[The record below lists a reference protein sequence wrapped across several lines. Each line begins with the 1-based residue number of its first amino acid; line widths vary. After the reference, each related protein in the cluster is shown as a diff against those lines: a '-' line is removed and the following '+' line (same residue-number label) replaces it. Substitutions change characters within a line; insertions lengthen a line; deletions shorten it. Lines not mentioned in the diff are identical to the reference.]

1 MAERLCS
8 LPWGDD
14 GAVAPRGVQLEFRG
28 VTCSYDGP
36 PVLQDITLRIAP
48 GQLVGLVGPS
58 GSGKTTFLKAA
69 LGLVKPVA
77 GMVLID
83 GQPVGRCRALLGY
96 VPQVETVDWSFPV
109 TVEEVVLMGR
119 AMALGPWPWTSR
131 RARTEARVLLARLGL
146 AGLERRHIRELS
158 GGQQQR
164 VFLARA
170 LFRQPRL
177 LLLDEPT
184 SGVDIRTR
192 HEILHLLAELQA
204 QGTTIVLS
212 THELNAVATHLPY
225 LVCLNRTV
233 IAHGPPSVVFR
244 DEVLSR
250 LYNAPLRVV
259 REGDVAVV
267 IDHPW
272 PTTPA
277 AAVQESPSRRS
288 S

>member
-1 MAERLCS
+1 MAAGS
-8 LPWGDD
+8 AIAAG
-14 GAVAPRGVQLEFRG
+14 GAQLEFRG
-28 VTCSYDGP
+28 VTCTYDGP
-36 PVLQDITLRIAP
+36 PVLQGVTLRIEP

-77 GMVLID
+77 GTILVD
-83 GQPVGRCRALLGY
+83 GQPVDRRRALLGY
-96 VPQVETVDWSFPV
+96 VPQVETVDWAFPV

-119 AMALGPWPWTSR
+119 ATQLGPWPWTSR
-131 RARTEARVLLARLGL
+131 RARAEARGLLARLGL

-170 LFRQPRL
+170 LFRRPRL

-225 LVCLNRTV
+225 LVCLNRRV
-233 IAHGPPSVVFR
+233 IAHGPPAIVFR
-244 DEVLSR
+244 DEILSR
-250 LYNAPLRVV
+250 LYHAPLHVV

-272 PTTPA
+272 RAPA
-277 AAVQESPSRRS
+277 EHNGAAESGDALEPEHYRSR
-288 S
+288 

>member
-1 MAERLCS
+1 MRAPVPPAS
-8 LPWGDD
+8 
-14 GAVAPRGVQLEFRG
+14 GARLEFRE
-28 VTCSYDGP
+28 VTCTYDRT
-36 PVLQDITLRIAP
+36 PVLQDITLRIEP
-48 GQLVGLVGPS
+48 GQFVGLVGPS
-58 GSGKTTFLKAA
+58 GSGKTTLLRAA
-69 LGLVKPVA
+69 MGLVKPVA
-77 GMVLID
+77 GSILVD
-83 GQPVGRCRALLGY
+83 GQPAHRRRALLGY

-119 AMALGPWPWTSR
+119 AMELGPWPWTGR
-131 RARTEARVLLARLGL
+131 WARAEARELLERLGL
-146 AGLERRHIRELS
+146 GGLEGRHIRELS

-170 LFRQPRL
+170 LFRRPRL

-192 HEILHLLAELQA
+192 HEILHLLADLHA

-233 IAHGPPSVVFR
+233 IAHGPPAIVFR
-244 DEVLSR
+244 DEILSR
-250 LYNAPLRVV
+250 LYHAPLRVV

-272 PTTPA
+272 RERPAVRDGATTTPA
-277 AAVQESPSRRS
+277 EAGPPGSR
-288 S
+288 